1 MNGHVMRMKM
11 LKHPLVDQEL
21 SAKLD
26 SELQMEKEMRDSE
39 KLPINIQDFLDNSS
53 FEVRFYRHRSR
64 S

>member
-1 MNGHVMRMKM
+1 MIGRGIRMCR
-11 LKHPLVDQEL
+11 LIHSVVDQEL

-53 FEVRFYRHRSR
+53 FEVG
-64 S
+64 